1 MKRTLTYKGYHGS
14 VEFSL
19 EDNTLFGQVIDTNS
33 LISYEGTTL
42 DELKKDFENAI
53 DDYLK
58 MCKEHNE
65 KPEKAYTGIFNVRLE
80 PEMHKRLA
88 LYAKEHDE
96 SLNASV
102 KNAVTQML
110 AH

>member
-1 MKRTLTYKGYHGS
+1 MKHTLTYKGYHGS

-19 EDNTLFGQVIDTNS
+19 EDNILFGQVIDING

-42 DELKKDFENAI
+42 DELKKDFESAI

-58 MCKEHNE
+58 MCEEHNE

-80 PEMHKRLA
+80 PEMHKKLA

-102 KNAVTQML
+102 KNAVAQML